1 MIDFRSLSAL
11 ALVALAGA
19 CMTNW
24 TQGIDGENYFSTTG
38 ELALLRQIFLS
49 ILREICSIAGRG
61 TSTRMGEASRALAE
75 PLS

>member
-1 MIDFRSLSAL
+1 
-11 ALVALAGA
+11 V
-19 CMTNW
+19 
-24 TQGIDGENYFSTTG
+24 

-61 TSTRMGEASRALAE
+61 TSTWMGEASRTSAE